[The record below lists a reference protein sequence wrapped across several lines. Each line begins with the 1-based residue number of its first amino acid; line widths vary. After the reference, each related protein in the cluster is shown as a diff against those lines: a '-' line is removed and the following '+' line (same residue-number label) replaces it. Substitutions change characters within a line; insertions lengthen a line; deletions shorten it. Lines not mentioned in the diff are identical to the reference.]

1 VKKAI
6 RMKKKNSIFGKTTIL
21 TCALVISIL
30 LSFPVNASSSVPEKE
45 LLYAHTRLVNPSEV
59 ATMIVFNFNDTNG
72 LPINVPSAV
81 FEHLQTAKF
90 YSQRSARKW
99 AVQFWAYYDSISLNL
114 ANNYSDTLCEEFLKA
129 FELNLTT
136 VSRDQKQT
144 DPIETHRT
152 LESASYD
159 IPTTS
164 KLLRYKP
171 SEGFGKL
178 IANFLSKYV
187 VPDSPTTGLMSIT
200 WEMSKNSDKLS
211 WELTIDAIETTSFDV
226 DKSDI
231 ELNLNKLLNNSE
243 PILISESSR
252 INIEVDKEFAGYSL
266 SVVNISP
273 VGYAENDT
281 GGTILITYGTYGS
294 PNSLQNVIVKLRIS
308 KGSNN
313 FGWTIAVIIGIVVAT
328 LAGIAVRKRRKNQKR
343 VSIRH
348 SSKISRSSRDGRLKT
363 RNGGEKS

>member
-1 VKKAI
+1 
-6 RMKKKNSIFGKTTIL
+6 
-21 TCALVISIL
+21 
-30 LSFPVNASSSVPEKE
+30 VPEKE
-45 LLYAHTRLVNPSEV
+45 LLYARTRLVNPSEV
-59 ATMIVFNFNDTNG
+59 ATMILFNFNDTNG

-211 WELTIDAIETTSFDV
+211 WKLTIDAIETTSFDA

-231 ELNLNKLLNNSE
+231 EVNLNKLLNNSE
-243 PILISESSR
+243 PIPMSESSR
-252 INIEVDKEFAGYSL
+252 ISIEVDKESADYSL

-281 GGTILITYGTYGS
+281 GGTILITYGS
-294 PNSLQNVIVKLRIS
+294 PDSLQNVIVKLRIS

-348 SSKISRSSRDGRLKT
+348 SSRISRSSRDGRLKT